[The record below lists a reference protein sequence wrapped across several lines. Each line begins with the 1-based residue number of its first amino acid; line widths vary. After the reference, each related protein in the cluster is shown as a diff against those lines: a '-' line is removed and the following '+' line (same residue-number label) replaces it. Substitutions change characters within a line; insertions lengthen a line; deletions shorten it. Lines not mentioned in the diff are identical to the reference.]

1 MLANNNLKICRTLVR
16 RDAKFHPVKYVL
28 LSCAA
33 TLVAALYTFVF
44 LLGTS
49 VEDAY
54 LLNYQYSYGSTSHVL
69 YTGLTEKQAD
79 TLAGNSNIKSTVRL
93 STIRDVKFHPVKYV
107 LLSCAAMLVAAL
119 YTFVFLLGTSVED
132 AYLLNYQYSYGSTSH
147 VLYTGLTEKQADTLA
162 GNSNIK
168 STVRLSTIG
177 RLSDPVIGQRSVKL
191 AVADRA
197 YAQTVLSVPTVGTLP
212 QKNGEI
218 ALDEFTMDS
227 LGVPHEV
234 GSLVSIDWTDPKGE
248 EHTTAFTLCGWW
260 ASPTNFSEAC
270 AWITKEEAKKLLPD
284 YDEENATNVT
294 LGVNLHQ
301 SKNLEKQA
309 ERLLSQQGVSGCTYT
324 TNLAYQDARTEI
336 AEKLARTYY
345 MPALL
350 VVLCGYLMVYSI
362 VHVAA
367 DREHLFYAELK
378 SLGMTPRQM
387 ARTYYMPALLVV
399 LCGYLMVYS
408 IVHVAADRE
417 HLFYAE
423 LKSLGMTP
431 RQIRQMLME
440 QGMLVSLLGMV
451 PGWLIGFV
459 LHYFITGRV
468 IIGMEENPAL
478 YFLSWQPFAAAFL
491 CTAATVLLAYLL
503 PSFRLS
509 RKTPAEMT
517 GNVYAR
523 LPKRKQKA
531 DGRMTLSQLAF
542 RTLGKNLLPSFRLS
556 RKTPAEMTGNVY
568 ARLPKRK
575 QKADGR
581 MTLSQ
586 LAFRTLG
593 KNRWRT
599 LLSVVSLLLAVLL
612 LNSVWIRYISVKED
626 RYLSSMFPWDY
637 SLCDGSAYL
646 SQQQYNEK
654 NQGITEKTVEEL
666 KKRPEI
672 TSISALKSH
681 EVPMEAPKELIERI
695 TAFYDQPYDETQTL
709 RETQKAFPEWLDG
722 LAKLEETGTYTGL
735 VIGMDGVYLDYLQEY
750 SPFTSGSFD
759 ENTFAS
765 GEFVM
770 VGGAYHEGLSSPIEG
785 EEVEL
790 MGRKFTVMGSVMHDE
805 TYLRGTESLEAAFNI
820 VYILPME
827 AFDQLFP
834 GQAYRQLAVNIDK
847 GQQKE
852 FEAYLDEY
860 EQGLNRGVGVVR
872 RSEYQENFRV
882 ARPGTSGSG
891 DRTGAHRDRADEF
904 YQYAGE

>member
-16 RDAKFHPVKYVL
+16 
-28 LSCAA
+28 
-33 TLVAALYTFVF
+33 
-44 LLGTS
+44 
-49 VEDAY
+49 
-54 LLNYQYSYGSTSHVL
+54 
-69 YTGLTEKQAD
+69 
-79 TLAGNSNIKSTVRL
+79 
-93 STIRDVKFHPVKYV
+93 RDVKFHPVKYV

-177 RLSDPVIGQRSVKL
+177 RLSDPLIGQRSIKL
-191 AVADRA
+191 AVTDRA
-197 YAQTVLSVPTVGTLP
+197 YAKTVLSVPTVGTLP
-212 QKNGEI
+212 RKNGEI

-227 LGVPHEV
+227 LGVPHKI
-234 GSLVSIDWTDPKGE
+234 GSPVSIDWTDPKGE
-248 EHTTAFTLCGWW
+248 GHTTAFTLCGWW

-301 SKNLEKQA
+301 PKNLEEQA

-324 TNLAYQDARTEI
+324 TNLAYQDARTEM
-336 AEKLARTYY
+336 AEKL
-345 MPALL
+345 
-350 VVLCGYLMVYSI
+350 
-362 VHVAA
+362 
-367 DREHLFYAELK
+367 
-378 SLGMTPRQM
+378 

-509 RKTPAEMT
+509 RKTPTEMT

-542 RTLGKNLLPSFRLS
+542 RTL
-556 RKTPAEMTGNVY
+556 RK
-568 ARLPKRK
+568 K
-575 QKADGR
+575 
-581 MTLSQ
+581 
-586 LAFRTLG
+586 
-593 KNRWRT
+593 RWRT

-654 NQGITEKTVEEL
+654 NQGITEETVAEL
-666 KKRPEI
+666 KQRPEV
-672 TSISALKSH
+672 TSVSVLKSH
-681 EVPMEAPKELIERI
+681 EIPMEAPKELIERI

-722 LAKLEETGTYTGL
+722 LAKLEETGSYTGL

-750 SPFTSGSFD
+750 SPFTSGGF
-759 ENTFAS
+759 EEKAFVS
-765 GEFVM
+765 GEFVLI
-770 VGGAYHEGLSSPIEG
+770 GGAYHEGLSSPIEG

-852 FEAYLDEY
+852 FETYLDEY
-860 EQGLNRGVGVVR
+860 EHGLNRGVGIVR

-882 ARPGTSGSG
+882 ARLNLVLPDLVIGLVLTGIALMNFINMLVSKTVSRKGEFAVYESLGMTRAQLQNLLLLEGIFHAGFMLVILIPVTILFDRFLMPKVVEAAESWSMVYTCSFLPLWLFTVVLGIPAVAVPLLCLHFLTKGSLTE
-891 DRTGAHRDRADEF
+891 RMR
-904 YQYAGE
+904 QGE